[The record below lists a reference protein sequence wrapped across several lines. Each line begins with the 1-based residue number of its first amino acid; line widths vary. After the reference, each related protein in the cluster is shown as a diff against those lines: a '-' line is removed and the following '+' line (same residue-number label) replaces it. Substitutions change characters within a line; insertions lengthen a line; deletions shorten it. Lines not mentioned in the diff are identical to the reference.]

1 MQAFANLEVI
11 GNESCVVGESP
22 LWCESQQSW
31 FWVDIPQKRVWKYD
45 TSKQQSRY
53 WNTSEMVANI
63 AFSAQGDLIAGM
75 ETGLFRLS
83 LNAEIHAVETR
94 LVALPEAQPG
104 LRFNDGR
111 CDRQGRYW
119 SGTMWM
125 DMAAARN
132 IGNLYRY
139 TSHEGLSAPVIAGLL
154 TQNGLAWSPDGRTM
168 YLSDSHPQSQLVWAF
183 DYDTD
188 SGTPSNRRLFADMK
202 ELPGRPD
209 GAAVDTDGCYW
220 ICANDGGAILRF
232 TPQGIVDRQIALPM
246 KKPAMCSFGG
256 PNYEWMLV
264 TSINPTPGQND
275 EWAGKTILLKPGAQG
290 IAETGFQF

>member
-1 MQAFANLEVI
+1 MQTSEQFEVI
-11 GNESCVVGESP
+11 GSEPCTVGESP
-22 LWCESQQSW
+22 LWCENQQSW
-31 FWVDIPQKRVWKYD
+31 FWVDIPKKRIWKYD
-45 TSKQQSRY
+45 TVKQLSRY
-53 WNTSEMVANI
+53 WETSEMVANI
-63 AFSAQGDLIAGM
+63 ALSSQSDLIAGM
-75 ETGLFRLS
+75 ETGIFRLS
-83 LNAEIHAVETR
+83 LHAETNAVETL

-132 IGNLYRY
+132 IGKLYRY
-139 TSHEGLSAPVIAGLL
+139 TTRDRLSAPVISGLL
-154 TQNGLAWSPDGRTM
+154 TQNGLAWSPDGKTM
-168 YLSDSHPQSQLVWAF
+168 YLSDSHPQSQLIWAF

-188 SGTPSNRRLFADMK
+188 SGMPSRQRLFADMK

-220 ICANDGGAILRF
+220 ICANDGGAVLRF
-232 TPQGIVDRQIALPM
+232 TPEGKVDRQIALPM

-264 TSINPTPGQND
+264 TSINPAPGQSD